1 MYVLVSCSSYWLSRS
16 CTAAMRFLLSAPRRC
31 SWRNSIVSPQCT
43 GCLTAPSLTPV
54 SNAFPKRSGLVLGAV
69 TGAFDASSLPLVFY
83 KLAYFAHGGKPD
95 L

>member
-1 MYVLVSCSSYWLSRS
+1 MRSWLWVRRPCFSHNSTVSDHESPTFSLV
-16 CTAAMRFLLSAPRRC
+16 
-31 SWRNSIVSPQCT
+31 
-43 GCLTAPSLTPV
+43 LTAV
-54 SNAFPKRSGLVLGAV
+54 SNAFPKRSGLVLGAI